1 MIKPFENITPKN
13 KEKLLKLLHAYN
25 ANYKKNK
32 NIIDSFKDDEE
43 IGIITQGYVQIIR
56 NNYNGTTAI
65 VEELYEDDLIG
76 SVFLY
81 TKNEEYEIITKEE
94 TNIIIINHNEI
105 NSTDIN
111 DKNYNQFIR
120 NLYMITNEKIKEKNE
135 RIEILTQKTI
145 RNKLLEYFKISSRKS
160 GSKYIYLPFNFSDL
174 ANYLAVDRSAMSREI
189 GYLKEEGFIEIK
201 GKRITLLYR

>member
-81 TKNEEYEIITKEE
+81 TKNEEYEIITREE

>member
-81 TKNEEYEIITKEE
+81 TKNDEYEIITKEE

>member
-81 TKNEEYEIITKEE
+81 TKNEEYEIITREE

-120 NLYMITNEKIKEKNE
+120 NLYIYYM
-135 RIEILTQKTI
+135 
-145 RNKLLEYFKISSRKS
+145 
-160 GSKYIYLPFNFSDL
+160 IYLDL
-174 ANYLAVDRSAMSREI
+174 EKTNMID
-189 GYLKEEGFIEIK
+189 FIMK
-201 GKRITLLYR
+201 

>member
-1 MIKPFENITPKN
+1 MIKPFENITPKH